1 MLFRSTGS
9 IRYYDWG
16 STTALAALRGVE
28 GSGRPEAELW
38 FDDRPGLPFL
48 VKVLAVDRPLSL
60 QIHPDSEAAQV
71 GFAAEEAAGLPSDDP
86 RRSFRDNRAKPE
98 LACALSPFEVLCGF
112 RPVEEALEV
121 MAGLNLPASLG
132 AELAAQGP
140 AGWPAVVR
148 DALAGSSVGA
158 ADELARICRAVD
170 GGPWSGTAALV
181 ARLADLYPGDPAL
194 LLVPLLGH
202 HRLEPGDAVSVAAGV
217 PHAYLSGMAVEV
229 MPPGDNVVRG
239 GLTSKHV
246 DGIGLADVVD
256 PTARPVAVQRP
267 DGPVHSY
274 DGPTD
279 RILVRR
285 VAEARFAVEQS
296 DGPHLVLGTAG
307 TTTVRATG
315 QVVLGSGEA
324 VEVPVGRGSCTLAV
338 AGEAYLVT
346 GVP

>member
-1 MLFRSTGS
+1 MVG
-9 IRYYDWG
+9 
-16 STTALAALRGVE
+16 RG
-28 GSGRPEAELW
+28 
-38 FDDRPGLPFL
+38 
-48 VKVLAVDRPLSL
+48 
-60 QIHPDSEAAQV
+60 
-71 GFAAEEAAGLPSDDP
+71 
-86 RRSFRDNRAKPE
+86 
-98 LACALSPFEVLCGF
+98 
-112 RPVEEALEV
+112 
-121 MAGLNLPASLG
+121 
-132 AELAAQGP
+132 
-140 AGWPAVVR
+140 R

-158 ADELARICRAVD
+158 ADELVRICRATD
-170 GGPWSGTAALV
+170 GGPWSDTAALV
-181 ARLADLYPGDPAL
+181 VRLADLYPGDPAL

-202 HRLEPGDAVSVAAGV
+202 HRLEPGDAVAVAAGV

-256 PTARPVAVQRP
+256 PTAPPVAVQRP

-285 VAEARFAVEQS
+285 IAEARFAVEQA
-296 DGPHLVLGTAG
+296 DGPHLVLGAAG

-315 QVVLGSGEA
+315 QAVLGPGEA
-324 VEVPVGRGSCTLAV
+324 LKVPAGKGSCTLAV

-346 GVP
+346 GAPR

>member
-1 MLFRSTGS
+1 MHRLTGS
-9 IRYYDWG
+9 IRHYDWG

-71 GFAAEEAAGLPSDDP
+71 GFAAEEAAGLPFDDR
-86 RRSFRDNRAKPE
+86 RRSFRDNRPKPE

-112 RPVEEALEV
+112 RPVKEALEV
-121 MAGLNLPASLG
+121 MAGLSLPADLG
-132 AELAAQGP
+132 TELAARGP

-148 DALAGSSVGA
+148 DALVGSPVGA
-158 ADELARICRAVD
+158 VDELVRICRAVD

-239 GLTSKHV
+239 GLTSKHI
-246 DGIGLADVVD
+246 DGIGLADMVD
-256 PTARPVAVQRP
+256 PTATPVAVQRP

-285 VAEARFAVEQS
+285 IAEARFTVEQV
-296 DGPHLVLGTAG
+296 DGPHLVLGAVG
-307 TTTVRATG
+307 TTTVRTTG
-315 QVVLGSGEA
+315 QVVLGPGEA
-324 VEVPVGRGSCTLAV
+324 LEVPVGEGSCALAV
-338 AGEAYLVT
+338 TGEAYLVT
-346 GVP
+346 GVSR

>member
-1 MLFRSTGS
+1 MHRLTGS
-9 IRYYDWG
+9 IRHYDWG
-16 STTALAALRGVE
+16 STTALAAFRGVD

-48 VKVLAVDRPLSL
+48 VKVLAVNGPLSL
-60 QIHPDSEAAQV
+60 QVHPDAEAAQV

-86 RRSFRDNRAKPE
+86 RRSFRDNCPKPE
-98 LACALSPFEVLCGF
+98 LACAVSPFEVLCGF

-140 AGWPAVVR
+140 AGWSALVR
-148 DALAGSSVGA
+148 DILAGPLVGV
-158 ADELARICRAVD
+158 ADELVRTCRAVD

-181 ARLADLYPGDPAL
+181 AHLADLYPGDPAL

-202 HRLEPGDAVSVAAGV
+202 HRLEPGDAVAVATGV

-246 DGIGLADVVD
+246 DGIGLADLVD
-256 PTARPVAVQRP
+256 PTAPPVAIQRP

-285 VAEARFAVEQS
+285 IAEARFTVEQA
-296 DGPHLVLGTAG
+296 DGPHLVLGVAG

-315 QVVLGSGEA
+315 QMVLGPGEA
-324 VEVPVGRGSCTLAV
+324 LDVPVGRGSCTLAV
-338 AGEAYLVT
+338 TGEAYLVT
-346 GVP
+346 GVPR